1 MAKSLS
7 QIKGDKME
15 KEHEAYEEMKTGLRQ
30 DAFKDKEFQ
39 IERHVN
45 PEHYKQQC
53 SLECIDTMIMV
64 FGANI
69 RQNIV

>member
-15 KEHEAYEEMKTGLRQ
+15 KEHEAYEKMKTGLRQ

-39 IERHVN
+39 IEKHVN
-45 PEHYKQQC
+45 PEHYKQ
-53 SLECIDTMIMV
+53 
-64 FGANI
+64 
-69 RQNIV
+69 